1 MNKFIVKNMLDQHAY
16 KKDIVI
22 SKISLNIS
30 RIIPRIISLRRKN
43 QEKIRKIFL
52 REFKI
57 RINRTKEHFRFFEK
71 KAACSVYRCV
81 NKFIRKKKKRKKE
94 SSIFESGRK
103 ISIPD

>member
-57 RINRTKEHFRFFEK
+57 RIKSYKGVFPVF
-71 KAACSVYRCV
+71 
-81 NKFIRKKKKRKKE
+81 RKKGSLQCVSMRK
-94 SSIFESGRK
+94 
-103 ISIPD
+103 